1 MSAREQL
8 NTIEMVWE
16 LINGTTGHL
25 GRTDYTPQKTE
36 ISPPFD
42 GSYFAA
48 ATPESQ
54 GISSGSL
61 AALIRE
67 LADAEQTDMHHLLI
81 LRHGKKICECNF
93 SPYRSGIWHATY
105 SLCKS
110 ITGMAIGFLEAEG
123 KVSLDED
130 IHKIFEERMG
140 LLQKIFRP
148 TITVED
154 LLTMQS
160 GVDFNEMGAVSGNDW
175 VSGFLDAPVRGTPG
189 TVFEYN
195 SMNSY
200 MLSAIVTERTGRS
213 MMEYLKP
220 RLWEPLGIRH
230 VFWESCPAGITK
242 GGWGLFLCPED
253 AAKLG
258 QLYLQK
264 GVWEGKRVLPE
275 GWVERSTS
283 VHANPQ
289 ERMGRYGY
297 GYQIWMEER
306 PGSYAFNGM
315 LGQNVLVLPDLEMV
329 VVTNAGSNE
338 LFVNCELLRIL
349 RKYFGK
355 EFRAAE
361 RLPEDDQKR
370 RKLEVLQRKAEGIRR
385 EQMLI
390 RRGGWKNHCPG
401 RRDNG
406 SDAGWQKLAADRMFR
421 MKDGHVGLFPLAM
434 QVFHNNFSNGIQKM
448 GFQWKNGKLFL
459 LLEEGKDRHRI
470 ELGRNGAA
478 VSVVEVNQE
487 KYLVGATG
495 EFAVNEDG
503 IWVLKIG
510 IAFLE
515 EAMRRSL
522 RVYFHGDQIEVHW
535 NESPGRALIME
546 GLESIMSAMAGKF
559 LSFLK
564 ENGADEMIH
573 LLMERTI
580 EPVVF
585 GVPDQPEDGEKENGD
600 GSAIESETGLKE
612 TTGAEQEPG
621 TERSPGGTESS
632 QEK

>member
-8 NTIEMVWE
+8 NTIEIVWE

-25 GRTDYTPQKTE
+25 GRTDFTPQKTE
-36 ISPPFD
+36 ISPAPESSCFET
-42 GSYFAA
+42 

-54 GISSGSL
+54 GISSEYL
-61 AALIRE
+61 AAMLRE
-67 LADAEQTDMHHLLI
+67 LADSSQTDMHHLMI
-81 LRHGKKICECNF
+81 LRRGKKICECNF

-130 IHKIFEERMG
+130 IHSIFDGRMK

-160 GVDFNEMGAVSGNDW
+160 GVEFNEMGAVSGNDW
-175 VSGFLDAPVRGTPG
+175 VGGFLEAPVRGTPG

-200 MLSAIVTERTGRS
+200 MLSAIVTERTGMS

-220 RLWEPLGIRH
+220 RLWEPLNIRRI
-230 VFWESCPAGITK
+230 FWETCPAGITK

-258 QLYLQK
+258 QLYLQD
-264 GVWEGKRVLPE
+264 GIWQGQRILPE
-275 GWVERSTS
+275 GWVERSTM
-283 VHANPQ
+283 VHSNPQ

-297 GYQIWMEER
+297 GYQIWMDER

-329 VVTNAGSNE
+329 LVTNAGSNE

-355 EFRAAE
+355 EFQAADS
-361 RLPEDDQKR
+361 LPENPEKR
-370 RKLEVLQRKAEGIRR
+370 RKLEILERQLEGIRHDR
-385 EQMLI
+385 VPI

-401 RRDNG
+401 RRNG
-406 SDAGWQKLAADRMFR
+406 TSEAGRQELISGRMYRMEDR
-421 MKDGHVGLFPLAM
+421 HVGLFPLAM
-434 QVFHNNFSNGIQKM
+434 QVFHNNFSNGIEKM
-448 GFQWKNGKLFL
+448 GFQWENGKLFL
-459 LLEEGKDRHRI
+459 LLKEGEDRHKI
-470 ELGRNGAA
+470 ELGRDRAA
-478 VSVVEVNQE
+478 VSVVEVNGE
-487 KYLVGATG
+487 KYLVGAVG
-495 EFAVNEDG
+495 EFASNEDG
-503 IWVLKIG
+503 VCVLKIG

-515 EAMRRSL
+515 EAMRRTL
-522 RVYFHGDQIEVHW
+522 RICFHRDRIEVRW
-535 NESPGRALIME
+535 KESPGRALIME
-546 GLESIMSAMAGKF
+546 GLESIMSEMAGKF
-559 LSFLK
+559 LNLLK
-564 ENGADEMIH
+564 ENGGEDMIRI
-573 LLMERTI
+573 LMERTI
-580 EPVVF
+580 EPTVY
-585 GVPDQPEDGEKENGD
+585 GVPEESEEPETEEKE
-600 GSAIESETGLKE
+600 E
-612 TTGAEQEPG
+612 
-621 TERSPGGTESS
+621 
-632 QEK
+632 

>member
-8 NTIEMVWE
+8 NTIEIVWE

-25 GRTDYTPQKTE
+25 GRTDFTPQKTE
-36 ISPPFD
+36 ISPAPESSCFET
-42 GSYFAA
+42 

-54 GISSGSL
+54 GISSEYL
-61 AALIRE
+61 AAMLRE
-67 LADAEQTDMHHLLI
+67 LADSSQTDMHHLMI
-81 LRHGKKICECNF
+81 LRRGKKICECNF

-130 IHKIFEERMG
+130 IHSIFDGRMK

-175 VSGFLDAPVRGTPG
+175 VGGFLEAPVRGTPG

-200 MLSAIVTERTGRS
+200 MLSAIVTERTGMS

-220 RLWEPLGIRH
+220 RLWEPLNIQRI
-230 VFWESCPAGITK
+230 FWETCPAGITK

-258 QLYLQK
+258 QLYLQD
-264 GVWEGKRVLPE
+264 GIWQGQRILPE
-275 GWVERSTS
+275 GWVERSTM
-283 VHANPQ
+283 VHSNPQ

-297 GYQIWMEER
+297 GYQIWMDER

-329 VVTNAGSNE
+329 LVTNAGSNE

-355 EFRAAE
+355 EFQAADS
-361 RLPEDDQKR
+361 LPENPEKR
-370 RKLEVLQRKAEGIRR
+370 RKLEILERQLEGIHHDRVP
-385 EQMLI
+385 I

-401 RRDNG
+401 RRNG
-406 SDAGWQKLAADRMFR
+406 TSEAGRQELISGRMYRMEDR
-421 MKDGHVGLFPLAM
+421 HVGLFPLAM
-434 QVFHNNFSNGIQKM
+434 QVFHNNFSNGIEKM
-448 GFQWKNGKLFL
+448 GFQWENGKLFL
-459 LLEEGKDRHRI
+459 LLKEGEDRHKI
-470 ELGRNGAA
+470 ELGRDRAA
-478 VSVVEVNQE
+478 VSVVEVNGE
-487 KYLVGATG
+487 KYLVGAVR
-495 EFAVNEDG
+495 EFASNEDG
-503 IWVLKIG
+503 VCVLKIG

-515 EAMRRSL
+515 EAMRRTL
-522 RVYFHGDQIEVHW
+522 RICFHRDRIEVRW
-535 NESPGRALIME
+535 KESPGRALIME
-546 GLESIMSAMAGKF
+546 GLESIMSEMAGKF
-559 LSFLK
+559 LNLLK
-564 ENGADEMIH
+564 ENGGEDMIRI
-573 LLMERTI
+573 LMERTI
-580 EPVVF
+580 EPTVY
-585 GVPDQPEDGEKENGD
+585 GVPEESEEPETEEKE
-600 GSAIESETGLKE
+600 E
-612 TTGAEQEPG
+612 
-621 TERSPGGTESS
+621 
-632 QEK
+632 

>member
-8 NTIEMVWE
+8 NTIEIVWE

-25 GRTDYTPQKTE
+25 GRTDFTPQKTE
-36 ISPPFD
+36 ISPAPDPSCFE
-42 GSYFAA
+42 A

-54 GISSGSL
+54 GISSEYL
-61 AALIRE
+61 AAMLRE
-67 LADAEQTDMHHLLI
+67 LADSIQTDMHHLMI

-130 IHKIFEERMG
+130 IHSIFDGRMK

-175 VSGFLDAPVRGTPG
+175 VGGFLEAPVRGTPG
-189 TVFEYN
+189 TEFEYN

-200 MLSAIVTERTGRS
+200 MLSAIVTERTGMS
-213 MMEYLKP
+213 MMEYLKS
-220 RLWEPLGIRH
+220 RLWEPLNIRRI
-230 VFWESCPAGITK
+230 FWETCPAGITK

-258 QLYLQK
+258 QLYLQD
-264 GVWEGKRVLPE
+264 GIWQGQRILPE
-275 GWVERSTS
+275 GWVERSTT
-283 VHANPQ
+283 VHSNPQ

-297 GYQIWMEER
+297 GYQIWMDER

-329 VVTNAGSNE
+329 LVTNAGSNE

-355 EFRAAE
+355 EFQAADS
-361 RLPEDDQKR
+361 LPENPEKR
-370 RKLEVLQRKAEGIRR
+370 RKLEVLERQLEGIRHDR
-385 EQMLI
+385 LPI
-390 RRGGWKNHCPG
+390 RRGGWKNHSPG
-401 RRDNG
+401 RRNG
-406 SDAGWQKLAADRMFR
+406 TSEAGRQELISGRMYRMEDR
-421 MKDGHVGLFPLAM
+421 HVGLFPLAM
-434 QVFHNNFSNGIQKM
+434 QVFHNNFSNGIEKM
-448 GFQWKNGKLFL
+448 GFQWENGKLFL
-459 LLEEGKDRHRI
+459 LLKEGEDRHKI
-470 ELGRNGAA
+470 ELGKDLAA
-478 VSVVEVNQE
+478 VSVVEVNGE
-487 KYLVGATG
+487 KYLVGAVG
-495 EFAVNEDG
+495 EFASNEDG
-503 IWVLKIG
+503 VCVLKIG

-515 EAMRRSL
+515 EAMRRTL
-522 RVYFHGDQIEVHW
+522 RIYFHRDRIEVRW
-535 NESPGRALIME
+535 KESPGRALIME
-546 GLESIMSAMAGKF
+546 GLESIMSEMAGKF
-559 LSFLK
+559 LNLLK
-564 ENGADEMIH
+564 ENGGEDMIRI
-573 LLMERTI
+573 LIERTI
-580 EPVVF
+580 EPTVY
-585 GVPDQPEDGEKENGD
+585 GVLEESEETETEEKE
-600 GSAIESETGLKE
+600 E
-612 TTGAEQEPG
+612 
-621 TERSPGGTESS
+621 
-632 QEK
+632 